1 MEAEWNAVTSN
12 VFSTIPIALLMLPQL
27 RETGSRFSLTP
38 GTTIMTSEMHFMT
51 KFPGRRASNTFE
63 ALNDIGKADMNDR
76 SLIFLFHHK
85 TSKCYLFFKRNGITK
100 LIKILLVRHLAPM
113 LGRKATENLVSSCN
127 FAPRTRFVSVL
138 WTKVI
143 DFWKFD
149 RKIHG

>member
-1 MEAEWNAVTSN
+1 MEDESAVTTN
-12 VFSTIPIALLMLPQL
+12 IVSTILLALLMLPQL
-27 RETGSRFSLTP
+27 RETGSRFHLTL
-38 GTTIMTSEMHFMT
+38 GTTIVTSEMHFLT

-63 ALNDIGKADMNDR
+63 ASNDVEKADMNDR
-76 SLIFLFHHK
+76 SLPFLFHHK
-85 TSKCYLFFKRNGITK
+85 TSKRYLFFKRNGITK

-127 FAPRTRFVSVL
+127 FASRTRFVSVL

-143 DFWKFD
+143 DFSKFD